1 MEKVTNLL
9 TADKKFKINLGLLDT
24 DLFAGVII
32 CKVMVTVHFLALIK
46 QIRLLIN
53 LLSFDLHHTIIQ

>member
-9 TADKKFKINLGLLDT
+9 TAILKFKINLGLLDT

-32 CKVMVTVHFLALIK
+32 CKVMVTMHFLV
-46 QIRLLIN
+46 
-53 LLSFDLHHTIIQ
+53 LSRVTY